1 MAFLP
6 WMLNKGRAHIIG
18 VMPTLSTEDAYMGSK
33 AAVAGNQNNFISN

>member
-6 WMLNKGRAHIIG
+6 WMLHKGRAYIIG

-33 AAVAGNQNNFISN
+33 AAVAGN